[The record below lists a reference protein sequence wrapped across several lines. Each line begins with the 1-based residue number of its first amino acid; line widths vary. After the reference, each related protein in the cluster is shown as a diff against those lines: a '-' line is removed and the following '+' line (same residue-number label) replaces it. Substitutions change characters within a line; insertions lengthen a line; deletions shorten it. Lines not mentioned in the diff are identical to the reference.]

1 MEERII
7 TSQECISEGLAVLIK
22 LEPKFYQ
29 AIQAIDEIPL
39 RRASGGFDRLLSTI
53 VSQQVSVAAADS
65 IWKKIKLAGLNK
77 ISEIKKVSDQEL
89 RGVGLS
95 KQKIKY
101 VRSLA
106 NAKIN
111 YSALKAMPTSQ
122 VVSEL
127 TQVSGIGNWTA
138 EIYAMFSL
146 GRADVFAPGDLALQE
161 ATRSLFNLQER
172 PNEKELRTIAEAWS
186 PWQAVA
192 ARLLWAYYNFKKSGR
207 EFVDTNTKF

>member
-7 TSQECISEGLAVLIK
+7 TSQECISEGLTALAK
-22 LEPKFYQ
+22 LEPKFKQ
-29 AIQAIDEIPL
+29 IIKTIEEIPL
-39 RRASGGFDRLLSTI
+39 RRTSEGFDRLLSTI
-53 VSQQVSVAAADS
+53 VSQQLSVAAADA
-65 IWKKIKLAGLNK
+65 IWNKIELAGLNK
-77 ISEIKKVSDQEL
+77 IQKIRKVSDQEL
-89 RGVGLS
+89 RDVGLS

-106 NAKIN
+106 NANIN
-111 YSALKAMPTSQ
+111 YRSLRTMPTLQ
-122 VVSEL
+122 VVNEL

-161 ATRSLFNLQER
+161 ATRLLFNLPER
-172 PNEKELRTIAEAWS
+172 PSENELRSMAKDWS

-192 ARLLWAYYNFKKSGR
+192 ARLLWSYYNQQKQR
-207 EFVDTNTKF
+207 EGIR

>member
-7 TSQECISEGLAVLIK
+7 TSQECISEGLTALAK
-22 LEPKFYQ
+22 LEPKFKK
-29 AIQAIDEIPL
+29 IINTIEEIPL
-39 RRASGGFDRLLSTI
+39 RRTSEGFDRLLSTI
-53 VSQQVSVAAADS
+53 VSQQLSVAAADA
-65 IWKKIKLAGLNK
+65 IWNKIELAGLNEIQK
-77 ISEIKKVSDQEL
+77 IRKVSDQEL
-89 RGVGLS
+89 RDVGLS

-106 NAKIN
+106 NANIN
-111 YSALKAMPTSQ
+111 YRSLKTMPTLQ
-122 VVSEL
+122 VINEL

-161 ATRSLFNLQER
+161 ATRILFNLPER
-172 PNEKELRTIAEAWS
+172 PSEKDLRSKAKDWS

-192 ARLLWAYYNFKKSGR
+192 ARLLWSYYNQQKKR
-207 EFVDTNTKF
+207 EGIR

>member
-7 TSQECISEGLAVLIK
+7 TSQECISEGLVALNK
-22 LEPKFYQ
+22 LEPKFRQ
-29 AIQAIDEIPL
+29 AINAIDEIPL
-39 RRASGGFDRLLSTI
+39 RRTSGGFDRLLSTI
-53 VSQQVSVAAADS
+53 VSQQLRVAAADA
-65 IWKKIKLAGLNK
+65 IWKKIELAGLNQINK
-77 ISEIKKVSDQEL
+77 IKKVSDQDL
-89 RGVGLS
+89 RQVGLS
-95 KQKIKY
+95 KQKVRY

-111 YSALKAMPTSQ
+111 YDALKAMPTSE

-127 TQVSGIGNWTA
+127 TQVSGVGNWTA

-161 ATRSLFNLQER
+161 ATRLLFNLPER
-172 PNEKELRTIAEAWS
+172 PSEKELRVMAKEWS

-192 ARLLWAYYNFKKSGR
+192 ARLLWSYYDDQKKR
-207 EFVDTNTKF
+207 EGIR

>member
-7 TSQECISEGLAVLIK
+7 TSQECISEGLDALAK
-22 LEPKFYQ
+22 LEPKFKQ
-29 AIQAIDEIPL
+29 IIKTIEEIPH
-39 RRASGGFDRLLSTI
+39 RRTSEGFDRLLSTI
-53 VSQQVSVAAADS
+53 VSQQLSVAAADA
-65 IWKKIKLAGLNK
+65 IWNKIELAGLNK
-77 ISEIKKVSDQEL
+77 IQKIRKVSDQEL
-89 RGVGLS
+89 RDVGLS

-106 NAKIN
+106 NANIN
-111 YSALKAMPTSQ
+111 YRSLKTMPTLQ
-122 VVSEL
+122 VINEL

-161 ATRSLFNLQER
+161 ATRILFNLPER
-172 PNEKELRTIAEAWS
+172 PSEKDLRSMAKDWS

-192 ARLLWAYYNFKKSGR
+192 ARLLWSYYNQQKKR
-207 EFVDTNTKF
+207 EGIR

>member
-7 TSQECISEGLAVLIK
+7 TSQECISEGLAALAK
-22 LEPKFYQ
+22 LEPKFNQ
-29 AIQAIDEIPL
+29 IIKTIEEIPV
-39 RRASGGFDRLLSTI
+39 RRTSEGFDRLLSNI
-53 VSQQVSVAAADS
+53 VSQQLSVAAADA
-65 IWKKIKLAGLNK
+65 IWNKIELAGLNK
-77 ISEIKKVSDQEL
+77 IQKIRKVSDQEL
-89 RGVGLS
+89 RDVGLS

-106 NAKIN
+106 NANIN
-111 YSALKAMPTSQ
+111 YRSLRTMPTSQ
-122 VVSEL
+122 VVNEL

-161 ATRSLFNLQER
+161 ATRVLFNLPER
-172 PNEKELRTIAEAWS
+172 PSEKNLRSMAKDWS

-192 ARLLWAYYNFKKSGR
+192 ARLLWSYYNQQKKR
-207 EFVDTNTKF
+207 EGIR

>member
-7 TSQECISEGLAVLIK
+7 TSQECISEGLAALAK
-22 LEPKFYQ
+22 LEPKFKQ
-29 AIQAIDEIPL
+29 IINTIEEIPL
-39 RRASGGFDRLLSTI
+39 RRTSEGFDRLLSTI
-53 VSQQVSVAAADS
+53 VSQQLSVAAADA
-65 IWKKIKLAGLNK
+65 IWNKLELAGLNK
-77 ISEIKKVSDQEL
+77 IQKIKKASDQEL
-89 RGVGLS
+89 RDVGLS

-106 NAKIN
+106 NANIN
-111 YSALKAMPTSQ
+111 YRSLKTMPTLQ
-122 VVSEL
+122 VVNEL

-161 ATRSLFNLQER
+161 ATRILFNLPER
-172 PNEKELRTIAEAWS
+172 PSEKDLRSMAKDWS

-192 ARLLWAYYNFKKSGR
+192 ARLLWSYYNQQKKR
-207 EFVDTNTKF
+207 EGIR

>member
-7 TSQECISEGLAVLIK
+7 TSQECISEGLAALAK
-22 LEPKFYQ
+22 LEPKFKQ
-29 AIQAIDEIPL
+29 IIKTIEEIPL
-39 RRASGGFDRLLSTI
+39 RRTSEGFDRLLSTI
-53 VSQQVSVAAADS
+53 VSQQLSVAAADA
-65 IWKKIKLAGLNK
+65 IWNKIELAGLNK
-77 ISEIKKVSDQEL
+77 IQKIRKVSDQEL
-89 RGVGLS
+89 RDVGLS

-106 NAKIN
+106 NANIN
-111 YSALKAMPTSQ
+111 YRSLKTMPTLQ
-122 VVSEL
+122 VVNEL

-172 PNEKELRTIAEAWS
+172 PSEKELRSMAKDWS

-192 ARLLWAYYNFKKSGR
+192 ARLLWSYYNHQKKR
-207 EFVDTNTKF
+207 EGIR

>member
-7 TSQECISEGLAVLIK
+7 TSQACISEGLDALAK
-22 LEPKFYQ
+22 LEPKFKQ
-29 AIQAIDEIPL
+29 IIKTIEEIPL
-39 RRASGGFDRLLSTI
+39 RRTSEGFDRLLSTI
-53 VSQQVSVAAADS
+53 VSQQLSVAAADA
-65 IWKKIKLAGLNK
+65 IWNKIELAGLNK
-77 ISEIKKVSDQEL
+77 IQKIRKVSDQEL

-106 NAKIN
+106 NANIN
-111 YSALKAMPTSQ
+111 YRSLKTMPTLQ
-122 VVSEL
+122 VVNEL

-161 ATRSLFNLQER
+161 ATRILFNLPER
-172 PNEKELRTIAEAWS
+172 PSENELRSMAKDWS

-192 ARLLWAYYNFKKSGR
+192 ARLLWSYYNQQKKR
-207 EFVDTNTKF
+207 EGIR

>member
-1 MEERII
+1 MNERVIL
-7 TSQECISEGLAVLIK
+7 SQKCISEGLVALAK
-22 LEPKFYQ
+22 LEPKFKQ
-29 AIQAIDEIPL
+29 AINTVEEIPL
-39 RRASGGFDRLLSTI
+39 RRSSEGFERLLSTI
-53 VSQQVSVAAADS
+53 VSQQLSVAAADA
-65 IWKKIKLAGLNK
+65 IWKKIELAGLNK
-77 ISEIKKVSDQEL
+77 IQRIRKVSDEEL
-89 RGVGLS
+89 RNVGLS

-111 YSALKAMPTSQ
+111 YRALRTMPTSQ

-127 TQVSGIGNWTA
+127 TKVSGIGNWTA

-161 ATRSLFNLQER
+161 ATRLLFNLKER
-172 PNEKELRTIAEAWS
+172 PSEKELRSIAKGWS

-192 ARLLWAYYNFKKSGR
+192 ARVLWSYYNYQKKR
-207 EFVDTNTKF
+207 EGIR

>member
-7 TSQECISEGLAVLIK
+7 TSQECISEGLAALAK
-22 LEPKFYQ
+22 LEPKFKQ
-29 AIQAIDEIPL
+29 IIKTIEKIPL
-39 RRASGGFDRLLSTI
+39 RRTSEGFDRLLSTI
-53 VSQQVSVAAADS
+53 VSQQLSVAAADA
-65 IWKKIKLAGLNK
+65 IWNKIKLAGFNK
-77 ISEIKKVSDQEL
+77 IQKIRKVSDQEL
-89 RGVGLS
+89 RDVGLS

-106 NAKIN
+106 NANIN
-111 YSALKAMPTSQ
+111 YRSLRTMPTSQ
-122 VVSEL
+122 VVNEL

-161 ATRSLFNLQER
+161 ATRLLFNLPER
-172 PNEKELRTIAEAWS
+172 PSEKDLRSMAKNWS

-192 ARLLWAYYNFKKSGR
+192 ARLLWSYYNKQKKR
-207 EFVDTNTKF
+207 EGIR

>member
-7 TSQECISEGLAVLIK
+7 TSQECISEGLAALAR
-22 LEPKFYQ
+22 LEPKFNQ
-29 AIQAIDEIPL
+29 IIKTIEEIPL
-39 RRASGGFDRLLSTI
+39 RRTSEGFDRLLSTI
-53 VSQQVSVAAADS
+53 VSQQLSVAAADA
-65 IWKKIKLAGLNK
+65 IWNKIELAGLNK
-77 ISEIKKVSDQEL
+77 IQKIRKVSDQEL
-89 RGVGLS
+89 RDVGLS

-106 NAKIN
+106 NANIN
-111 YSALKAMPTSQ
+111 YRSLRTMPTLQ
-122 VVSEL
+122 VVNEL

-161 ATRSLFNLQER
+161 ATRILFNLPER
-172 PNEKELRTIAEAWS
+172 PSEKDLRSMAKDWS

-192 ARLLWAYYNFKKSGR
+192 ARLLWSYYNQQKKR
-207 EFVDTNTKF
+207 EGIR

>member
-7 TSQECISEGLAVLIK
+7 TSQECISEGLVALNK
-22 LEPKFYQ
+22 LEPKFRQ
-29 AIQAIDEIPL
+29 AINAIDEIPL
-39 RRASGGFDRLLSTI
+39 RRTSGGFDRLLSTI
-53 VSQQVSVAAADS
+53 VSQQLSVAAADA
-65 IWKKIKLAGLNK
+65 IWKKIELAGLNQINK
-77 ISEIKKVSDQEL
+77 IKKVSDQDL
-89 RGVGLS
+89 RQVGLS
-95 KQKIKY
+95 KQKVRY

-111 YSALKAMPTSQ
+111 YDALKALPTSE

-127 TQVSGIGNWTA
+127 TQVSGVGNWTA

-161 ATRSLFNLQER
+161 ATRLLFNLSER
-172 PNEKELRTIAEAWS
+172 PSEKELRVMAEEWS

-192 ARLLWAYYNFKKSGR
+192 ARLLWSYYNDQKKR
-207 EFVDTNTKF
+207 EGIR

>member
-7 TSQECISEGLAVLIK
+7 TSQECISEGLVALNK
-22 LEPKFYQ
+22 LEPKFRQ
-29 AIQAIDEIPL
+29 AINAIDEIPL
-39 RRASGGFDRLLSTI
+39 RRTSGGFDRLLSTI
-53 VSQQVSVAAADS
+53 VSQQLSVAAADA
-65 IWKKIKLAGLNK
+65 IWKKIELAGLNQINK
-77 ISEIKKVSDQEL
+77 IKKVSDQDL
-89 RGVGLS
+89 RQVGLS
-95 KQKIKY
+95 KQKVRY

-111 YSALKAMPTSQ
+111 YDALKAMPTSE

-127 TQVSGIGNWTA
+127 TQVSGVGNWSA

-161 ATRSLFNLQER
+161 ATRLLFNLPER
-172 PNEKELRTIAEAWS
+172 PSEKELRVMAKEWS

-192 ARLLWAYYNFKKSGR
+192 ARLLWSYYNDQKKR
-207 EFVDTNTKF
+207 EGIR

>member
-7 TSQECISEGLAVLIK
+7 TSQECISEGLAALVK
-22 LEPKFYQ
+22 LEPKFKQ
-29 AIQAIDEIPL
+29 IIKTIDEIPL
-39 RRASGGFDRLLSTI
+39 RTTSEGFDRLLSTI
-53 VSQQVSVAAADS
+53 VSQQLSVAAADA
-65 IWKKIKLAGLNK
+65 IWNKIELAGLNK
-77 ISEIKKVSDQEL
+77 IQKIRKVSDQEL
-89 RGVGLS
+89 RDVGLS

-106 NAKIN
+106 NANIN
-111 YSALKAMPTSQ
+111 YRSLRTMPTLQ
-122 VVSEL
+122 VVNEL

-161 ATRSLFNLQER
+161 ATRILFNLPER
-172 PNEKELRTIAEAWS
+172 PSENDLRSMAKDWS

-192 ARLLWAYYNFKKSGR
+192 ARLLWSYYNQQKKR
-207 EFVDTNTKF
+207 EGIR

>member
-7 TSQECISEGLAVLIK
+7 TSQECISEGLAALAK
-22 LEPKFYQ
+22 LEPKFKQ
-29 AIQAIDEIPL
+29 IIKTIEEIPL
-39 RRASGGFDRLLSTI
+39 RRTSEGFDRLLSTI
-53 VSQQVSVAAADS
+53 VSQQLSVAAADA
-65 IWKKIKLAGLNK
+65 IWNKIELAGLNK
-77 ISEIKKVSDQEL
+77 IQKIRKVSDQEL
-89 RGVGLS
+89 RDVGLS

-106 NAKIN
+106 NANIN
-111 YSALKAMPTSQ
+111 YRSLRTMPTLQ
-122 VVSEL
+122 VVNEL

-161 ATRSLFNLQER
+161 ATRILFNLPER
-172 PNEKELRTIAEAWS
+172 PSEKDLRSIAKDWS

-192 ARLLWAYYNFKKSGR
+192 ARLLWSYYNQQKKR
-207 EFVDTNTKF
+207 EGIR

>member
-7 TSQECISEGLAVLIK
+7 TSQECISEGLVALNK
-22 LEPKFYQ
+22 LEPKFRQ
-29 AIQAIDEIPL
+29 AINAIEEIPL
-39 RRASGGFDRLLSTI
+39 RRTSGGFDRLLSTI
-53 VSQQVSVAAADS
+53 VSQQLSVAAADA
-65 IWKKIKLAGLNK
+65 IWKKIELAGLNQMNK
-77 ISEIKKVSDQEL
+77 IKKVSDQDL
-89 RGVGLS
+89 RQVGLS
-95 KQKIKY
+95 KQKVRY

-111 YSALKAMPTSQ
+111 YDALKAMPTSE

-127 TQVSGIGNWTA
+127 TQVSGVGNWTA

-161 ATRSLFNLQER
+161 ATRLLFNLPER
-172 PNEKELRTIAEAWS
+172 PSEKELRVMAKEWS

-192 ARLLWAYYNFKKSGR
+192 ARLLWSYYNDQKKR
-207 EFVDTNTKF
+207 EGIR

>member
-7 TSQECISEGLAVLIK
+7 TSQECISEGLAALGK
-22 LEPKFYQ
+22 LEPKFKE
-29 AIQAIDEIPL
+29 AVKTIEEIPL
-39 RRASGGFDRLLSTI
+39 RRTSEGFDRLLSTI
-53 VSQQVSVAAADS
+53 VSQQLSVAAADA
-65 IWKKIKLAGLNK
+65 IWNKIELAGLNK
-77 ISEIKKVSDQEL
+77 IQKIRKVSDQEL
-89 RGVGLS
+89 RDVGLS

-106 NAKIN
+106 NANIN
-111 YSALKAMPTSQ
+111 YRSLKTMPTLQ
-122 VVSEL
+122 VVNEL

-161 ATRSLFNLQER
+161 ATRILFNLPER
-172 PNEKELRTIAEAWS
+172 PSEKDLRSMAKDWS

-192 ARLLWAYYNFKKSGR
+192 ARLLWSYYNQQKKR
-207 EFVDTNTKF
+207 EGIR

>member
-7 TSQECISEGLAVLIK
+7 TSQECISEGLAALAK
-22 LEPKFYQ
+22 LEPKFKQ
-29 AIQAIDEIPL
+29 IIKTIEEIPL
-39 RRASGGFDRLLSTI
+39 RRTYEGFDRLLSTI
-53 VSQQVSVAAADS
+53 VSQQLSVAAADA
-65 IWKKIKLAGLNK
+65 IWNKIELAGLNK
-77 ISEIKKVSDQEL
+77 IQKIRKVSDQEL
-89 RGVGLS
+89 RDVGLS

-106 NAKIN
+106 NANIN
-111 YSALKAMPTSQ
+111 YRSLKTMPTLQ
-122 VVSEL
+122 VVNEL

-161 ATRSLFNLQER
+161 ATRILFNLPER
-172 PNEKELRTIAEAWS
+172 PSEKDLRSMAKDWS

-192 ARLLWAYYNFKKSGR
+192 ARLLWSYYNQQKKR
-207 EFVDTNTKF
+207 EGIR

>member
-7 TSQECISEGLAVLIK
+7 SSQECISEGLAALAK
-22 LEPKFYQ
+22 LEPKFKQ
-29 AIQAIDEIPL
+29 IIKTIEKIPL
-39 RRASGGFDRLLSTI
+39 RRTSEGFDRLLSTI
-53 VSQQVSVAAADS
+53 VSQQLSVAAADA
-65 IWKKIKLAGLNK
+65 IWNKIELAGLNK
-77 ISEIKKVSDQEL
+77 IQKIRKVSDQEL

-106 NAKIN
+106 NANIN
-111 YSALKAMPTSQ
+111 YRSLKTMPTLQ
-122 VVSEL
+122 VVNEL

-161 ATRSLFNLQER
+161 ATRILFNLPER
-172 PNEKELRTIAEAWS
+172 PNEKDLRSIAKDWS

-192 ARLLWAYYNFKKSGR
+192 ARLLWSYYNQQKKR
-207 EFVDTNTKF
+207 EGIR

>member
-7 TSQECISEGLAVLIK
+7 MSQECISEGLAALSN
-22 LEPKFYQ
+22 LEPKFDQ
-29 AIQAIDEIPL
+29 IIPKMDQIPL
-39 RRASGGFDRLLSTI
+39 RRRSDGFGRLLSTI
-53 VSQQVSVAAADS
+53 VSQQVSVAAADA
-65 IWKKIKLAGLNK
+65 IWRKIKLAGFNK
-77 ISEIKKVSDQEL
+77 ITKIKKASDQEL

-106 NAKIN
+106 NSKID
-111 YSALKAMPTSQ
+111 YRSLRTMPTSQ
-122 VVSEL
+122 VVKEL

-146 GRADVFAPGDLALQE
+146 GRADVFASGDLALQE
-161 ATRSLFNLQER
+161 ATRLLFNLKER
-172 PNEKELRTIAEAWS
+172 PSEKELRSMAKDWS

-192 ARLLWAYYNFKKSGR
+192 ARLLWSYYNQQKKR
-207 EFVDTNTKF
+207 EGIR

>member
-7 TSQECISEGLAVLIK
+7 TSQECISEGLVALNK
-22 LEPKFYQ
+22 LEPKFRQ
-29 AIQAIDEIPL
+29 AINAIDEIPL
-39 RRASGGFDRLLSTI
+39 RSTSGGFARLLSTI
-53 VSQQVSVAAADS
+53 VSQQLSVAAADA
-65 IWKKIKLAGLNK
+65 IWKKIELAGLNQINK
-77 ISEIKKVSDQEL
+77 IKKVSDQDL
-89 RGVGLS
+89 RQVGLS
-95 KQKIKY
+95 KQKVRY

-111 YSALKAMPTSQ
+111 YDALKAMPTSE

-127 TQVSGIGNWTA
+127 TQVSGVGNWTA

-161 ATRSLFNLQER
+161 ATRLLFNLTER
-172 PNEKELRTIAEAWS
+172 PSEKELRVMAKEWS

-192 ARLLWAYYNFKKSGR
+192 ARLLWSYYNDQKKR
-207 EFVDTNTKF
+207 EGIR

>member
-7 TSQECISEGLAVLIK
+7 TSQECISEGLAALAK
-22 LEPKFYQ
+22 LEPKFKQ
-29 AIQAIDEIPL
+29 IIKTIEEIPL
-39 RRASGGFDRLLSTI
+39 RRTSEGFDRLLSTI
-53 VSQQVSVAAADS
+53 VSQQLSVAAADA
-65 IWKKIKLAGLNK
+65 IWNKIELAGLNEIQK
-77 ISEIKKVSDQEL
+77 IRKVSDQEL
-89 RGVGLS
+89 RDVGLS

-106 NAKIN
+106 NANIN
-111 YSALKAMPTSQ
+111 YRSLRTMPTSQ
-122 VVSEL
+122 VVNEL

-161 ATRSLFNLQER
+161 ATRILFKLPER
-172 PNEKELRTIAEAWS
+172 PSEKDLRSMAKDWS

-192 ARLLWAYYNFKKSGR
+192 ARLLWSYYNQQKKR
-207 EFVDTNTKF
+207 EGIR

>member
-7 TSQECISEGLAVLIK
+7 TSQECISEGLAALAK
-22 LEPKFYQ
+22 LEPKFNQ
-29 AIQAIDEIPL
+29 IIKNIEEIPL
-39 RRASGGFDRLLSTI
+39 RRTSEGFDRLLSTI
-53 VSQQVSVAAADS
+53 VSQQLSVAAADA
-65 IWKKIKLAGLNK
+65 IWNKIELAGLNK
-77 ISEIKKVSDQEL
+77 IQKIRKVSDQEL
-89 RGVGLS
+89 RDVGLS

-106 NAKIN
+106 NANIN
-111 YSALKAMPTSQ
+111 YRSLKTMPTSQ
-122 VVSEL
+122 VVTEL

-161 ATRSLFNLQER
+161 ATRILFNLPER
-172 PNEKELRTIAEAWS
+172 PSEKDLRSMAKDWS

-192 ARLLWAYYNFKKSGR
+192 ARLLWSYYNQQKKR
-207 EFVDTNTKF
+207 EGIR

>member
-7 TSQECISEGLAVLIK
+7 TSQECISEGLAALAK
-22 LEPKFYQ
+22 LEPKFKE
-29 AIQAIDEIPL
+29 IIKTIEEIPL
-39 RRASGGFDRLLSTI
+39 RRTSEGFDRLLSTI
-53 VSQQVSVAAADS
+53 VSQQLSVAAADS
-65 IWKKIKLAGLNK
+65 IWNKIELAGLNK
-77 ISEIKKVSDQEL
+77 IQKIRKVSDQEL
-89 RGVGLS
+89 RDVGLS

-106 NAKIN
+106 DANIN
-111 YSALKAMPTSQ
+111 YRSLRTMPTSQ
-122 VVSEL
+122 VVNEL

-161 ATRSLFNLQER
+161 ATRILFNLPER
-172 PNEKELRTIAEAWS
+172 PSEKDLRSMAKDWS

-192 ARLLWAYYNFKKSGR
+192 ARLLWSYYNQQKKR
-207 EFVDTNTKF
+207 EGIR

>member
-7 TSQECISEGLAVLIK
+7 TSQECISEGLTALAK
-22 LEPKFYQ
+22 LEPKFKQ
-29 AIQAIDEIPL
+29 IIKTIEEIPL
-39 RRASGGFDRLLSTI
+39 RRTSEGFDRLLSTI
-53 VSQQVSVAAADS
+53 VSQQLSVAAADA
-65 IWKKIKLAGLNK
+65 IWNKIELAGLNK
-77 ISEIKKVSDQEL
+77 IQKIRKVSDQEL
-89 RGVGLS
+89 RDVGLS

-106 NAKIN
+106 NANIN
-111 YSALKAMPTSQ
+111 YRSLKTMPTLQ
-122 VVSEL
+122 VVNEL

-161 ATRSLFNLQER
+161 ATRILFNLPER
-172 PNEKELRTIAEAWS
+172 PSEKDLRSMAKDWS

-192 ARLLWAYYNFKKSGR
+192 ARLLWSYYNQQKKR
-207 EFVDTNTKF
+207 EGIR

>member
-7 TSQECISEGLAVLIK
+7 TSQECISEGLVALNK
-22 LEPKFYQ
+22 LEPKFRQ
-29 AIQAIDEIPL
+29 AINAIDEIPL
-39 RRASGGFDRLLSTI
+39 RRTSGGFDRLLSTI
-53 VSQQVSVAAADS
+53 VSQQLSVAAADA
-65 IWKKIKLAGLNK
+65 IWKKIELAGLNQINK
-77 ISEIKKVSDQEL
+77 IKKVSDQDL
-89 RGVGLS
+89 RQVGLS
-95 KQKIKY
+95 KQKVRY

-111 YSALKAMPTSQ
+111 YDALKAMPTSE

-127 TQVSGIGNWTA
+127 TQVSGVGNWTA

-161 ATRSLFNLQER
+161 ATRLLFNLPER
-172 PNEKELRTIAEAWS
+172 PSEKELRVMAKEWS

-192 ARLLWAYYNFKKSGR
+192 ARLLWSYYNHQKKR
-207 EFVDTNTKF
+207 EGIR

>member
-7 TSQECISEGLAVLIK
+7 TSQECISEGLVALNK
-22 LEPKFYQ
+22 LEPKFRQ
-29 AIQAIDEIPL
+29 AINAIDEIPL
-39 RRASGGFDRLLSTI
+39 RRTSGGFDRLLSTI
-53 VSQQVSVAAADS
+53 VSQQLSVAAADA
-65 IWKKIKLAGLNK
+65 IWKKIELAGLNQINK
-77 ISEIKKVSDQEL
+77 IKKVSDQDL
-89 RGVGLS
+89 RQVGLS
-95 KQKIKY
+95 KQKVKY

-111 YSALKAMPTSQ
+111 YDALKAMPTSE

-127 TQVSGIGNWTA
+127 TQVSGVGNWTA
-138 EIYAMFSL
+138 EIYVMFSL

-172 PNEKELRTIAEAWS
+172 PNEKELRSMAKDWS

-192 ARLLWAYYNFKKSGR
+192 ARLLWSYYNQQKKR
-207 EFVDTNTKF
+207 EGIR

>member
-7 TSQECISEGLAVLIK
+7 TSQECISEGLNALAK
-22 LEPKFYQ
+22 LEPKFKQ
-29 AIQAIDEIPL
+29 IINTIEEIPL
-39 RRASGGFDRLLSTI
+39 RRTSEGFDRLLSTI
-53 VSQQVSVAAADS
+53 VSQQLSVAAADA
-65 IWKKIKLAGLNK
+65 IWNKIELAGLNK
-77 ISEIKKVSDQEL
+77 IQKIRKVSDQEL
-89 RGVGLS
+89 RDVGLS

-106 NAKIN
+106 NANIN
-111 YSALKAMPTSQ
+111 YRSLRTMPTLQ
-122 VVSEL
+122 VINEL

-161 ATRSLFNLQER
+161 ATRVLFNLPER
-172 PNEKELRTIAEAWS
+172 PSERNLRSMAKDWS

-192 ARLLWAYYNFKKSGR
+192 ARLLWSYYNQQKKR
-207 EFVDTNTKF
+207 EGIR